1 MNPLASITPAVLGYW
16 QTIGILA
23 GVGLLG
29 LLLLAALL
37 KRILKICEP
46 NEVLIFSGGRHRA
59 ADGRLVGYRTIKGGR
74 KFRIPLL
81 ETVDRMDLTNM
92 SIDVSVR
99 GAFSKGGI
107 PLTVQGVANVKVAG
121 EEPMLDNA
129 IERLLGKRREE
140 IMTIAKDTLE
150 GNLRGV
156 LAKMTPEEV
165 NEDKIKF
172 SQMLVEEAEHD
183 LTKLGLVLDTLK
195 IQNVTDEV
203 GYLDSIGRIKTAEIK
218 RDALVAE
225 ARARAASTVRDA
237 ENRQDTELARID
249 AEIRTARAE
258 TERRIADALTK
269 KDAMVAESRGQIAAA
284 IAKAQAEIEVQTAR
298 VEQVR
303 RQLQADVIAPA
314 AAACAGAEAK
324 AKGEAARIV
333 EQGRAQATA
342 LSETIAAWRQAGGN
356 ARDVFLMQKLGG
368 LTRTVLSTIDNVD
381 IHRLTLLGVGGDGK
395 DDTPVA
401 ARLLVFAEQLK
412 ATLGIDVV
420 EAVKAKLGPAALPPG
435 AARTTAP
442 APKPSTPAAG

>member
-1 MNPLASITPAVLGYW
+1 MSPLAGILPAVLGYW

-29 LLLLAALL
+29 LLLLVALV

-59 ADGRLVGYRTIKGGR
+59 ADGRLVGYKTIKGGR
-74 KFRIPLL
+74 KFRVPLL

-269 KDAMVAESRGQIAAA
+269 KEAMVAESRGQIAAA

-381 IHRLTLLGVGGDGK
+381 IHRLTLLGVGGDAG
-395 DDTPVA
+395 DATPLA

-420 EAVKAKLGPAALPPG
+420 EAVKAKLGPAALPSG
-435 AARTTAP
+435 AARTTTTP
-442 APKPSTPAAG
+442 PKPAAPAAG

>member
-1 MNPLASITPAVLGYW
+1 MNPLASVTFAALGYW
-16 QTIGILA
+16 ETIGTLI

-29 LLLLAALL
+29 LLLLVGLI

-46 NEVLIFSGGRHRA
+46 NEVLIFSGGRHQSA
-59 ADGRLVGYRTIKGGR
+59 EGKLVGYRTIKGGR

-81 ETVDRMDLTNM
+81 ETVDQMDLTNM

-129 IERLLGKRREE
+129 IVRLLGKKREE
-140 IMTIAKDTLE
+140 IMTVAKDTLE

-183 LTKLGLVLDTLK
+183 LTKLGLMLDTLK
-195 IQNVTDEV
+195 IQNVTDDV

-218 RDALVAE
+218 RDALIAE

-249 AEIRTARAE
+249 AEIRTTRAE

-284 IAKAQAEIEVQTAR
+284 IAKAGAEIEVQTAR

-314 AAACAGAEAK
+314 SAACAGAESK

-342 LSETIAAWRQAGGN
+342 LSETIAAWRQAGVN

-368 LTRTVLSTIDNVD
+368 LTRTVLSTIDNVE
-381 IHRLTLLGVGGDGK
+381 INRLTLLGVGGDGK
-395 DDTPVA
+395 DGAPLA

-420 EAVKAKLGPAALPPG
+420 EAVKAKLGPAALP
-435 AARTTAP
+435 AADARPTPP
-442 APKPSTPAAG
+442 APKPAG

>member
-1 MNPLASITPAVLGYW
+1 MSPLASVTLAALSSVE
-16 QTIGILA
+16 TIGILA
-23 GVGLLG
+23 GVGILG
-29 LLLLAALL
+29 LLLLVALI

-59 ADGRLVGYRTIKGGR
+59 ADGRLVGYKTIKGGR
-74 KFRIPLL
+74 KFRVPLL

-269 KDAMVAESRGQIAAA
+269 KDAMIAESRGQIAAA

-314 AAACAGAEAK
+314 AAACSAAEAK

-342 LSETIAAWRQAGGN
+342 LSETIAAWRQAGVN

-368 LTRTVLSTIDNVD
+368 LTRTVLSTIDNVEVN
-381 IHRLTLLGVGGDGK
+381 RLTLLGAAGDGK
-395 DDTPVA
+395 DGAPLA

-420 EAVKAKLGPAALPPG
+420 EAVKAKLGSAALPAP
-435 AARTTAP
+435 AARTTTP
-442 APKPSTPAAG
+442 APKPAPPAAG